1 MSPTSASN
9 VRLNYKKAAEDL
21 RDNPG
26 QWKAYESSGNC
37 VMLAGP
43 GSGKTKTLTI
53 KMARMLAEDVRS
65 PSGIACITYSTECA
79 RELQRRL
86 AHLGIEEGP
95 NVFIGTVHSFCLKNV
110 ILPFGQ
116 LSDLELPADF
126 AVASVGD
133 QDLIFSEAVKHVVGN
148 ENPSRLRTGFDRYR
162 RTYLDHDAKPFAET
176 DPQTAALIIEYEK
189 RLIAATLVDFD
200 GMVLWGLQLL
210 ERHEW
215 VRKAI
220 RARFPILVVDEYQD
234 LGLPLHRIVL
244 SLCEKVGVRLLA
256 VGDPDQSIYGFTGAM
271 PELLESLAD
280 AGWVEPVRLKFNYR
294 CGRQIVAASL
304 TTLGEDRGYESKA
317 SQGGTIDFYE
327 CPNGIEEQATLICQ
341 QVIPSALERF
351 KGLTLGKTAVLYAD
365 RNDGEVIARAA
376 EDTGFKF
383 VRIDSGAAYR
393 RTPLTRWLEDCAAWC
408 AGGWRQQNPRLS
420 ALVKA
425 WLGFN
430 RTARGTEQRTNAR
443 RLLVEFLFSH
453 RDSKLTLATWLSQI
467 YAVCLASALKSEP
480 TLRDEHEA
488 FKQLVEAAGEKG
500 RLANFDIA
508 TFSGQSGSPEHLN
521 LITLHSAKGLEFDIV
536 IMMGMDQG
544 KVPTWSAR
552 SPDAI
557 REARRLFYVGLTRA
571 KHEVHMTYSGF
582 TLDKYG
588 RRHENGPSE
597 FLLELKKKLTESDA
611 AESVPF
617 QE

>member
-1 MSPTSASN
+1 MLLTSATEI
-9 VRLNYKKAAEDL
+9 RLSYKKAAEDL
-21 RDNPG
+21 RENPG
-26 QWKAYESSGNC
+26 QWKAYESRGNC

-43 GSGKTKTLTI
+43 GSGKTKTLTV
-53 KMARMLAEDVRS
+53 KMARMLAEDVRP

-86 AHLGIEEGP
+86 GQLGIEEGP

-110 ILPFGQ
+110 ILPFGK
-116 LSDLELPADF
+116 LSDLGLPPDF

-133 QDLIFSEAVKHVVGN
+133 QERIFSEAVKVVVGD

-162 RTYLDHDAKPFAET
+162 RTYLDRNAEEFT
-176 DPQTAALIIEYEK
+176 ETESQTAALIVEYEK
-189 RLIAATLVDFD
+189 QIIAAKLVDFD

-215 VRKAI
+215 VRKALS
-220 RARFPILVVDEYQD
+220 ARFPILVVDEYQD

-244 SLCEKVGVRLLA
+244 SLCEKAGVRLLA
-256 VGDPDQSIYGFTGAM
+256 VGDQDQSIYGFTGAM
-271 PELLESLAD
+271 PELLENLAG
-280 AGWVEPVRLKFNYR
+280 AAWVEPVRLKFNYR

-304 TTLGEDRGYESKA
+304 TTLGEDRGYESKV
-317 SQGGTIDFYE
+317 SQGGTIDFYQ
-327 CPNGIEEQATLICQ
+327 CPNGIEEQASYICQ
-341 QVIPSALERF
+341 QIIPSALNRIQ
-351 KGLTLGKTAVLYAD
+351 GLTLGRIAVLYAD
-365 RNDGEVIARAA
+365 RNDGEVISRAA
-376 EDTGFKF
+376 EDAGFKF
-383 VRIDSGAAYR
+383 VRVDSGAAYR

-408 AGGWRQQNPRLS
+408 AGGWRQRNPRLS
-420 ALVKA
+420 TLVRT

-430 RTARGTEQRTNAR
+430 RTARGTEQRANAR
-443 RLLVEFLFSH
+443 KLLVEFLFSH
-453 RDSKLTLATWLSQI
+453 RDAAMPLATWLSQI
-467 YAVCLASALKSEP
+467 YAHCLAPALKSEP

-500 RLANFDIA
+500 RLAKFDLA
-508 TFSGQSGSPEHLN
+508 TFSGQGGSPEHLN
-521 LITLHSAKGLEFDIV
+521 LITLHSAKGLEFDV
-536 IMMGMDQG
+536 VVMMGMDQG
-544 KVPTWSAR
+544 KVPSWSAR

-582 TLDKYG
+582 TVDKYQ
-588 RRHENGPSE
+588 RQHHNGPSE
-597 FLLELKKKLTESDA
+597 FLLELQKKLTESGD

-617 QE
+617 

>member
-1 MSPTSASN
+1 MSPTTASDI
-9 VRLNYKKAAEDL
+9 RLNYKKAAEEL
-21 RDNPG
+21 RENPG
-26 QWKAYESSGNC
+26 QWKAYESRGNC

-53 KMARMLAEDVRS
+53 KMARMLAEDVRP

-86 AHLGIEEGP
+86 ARLGIEEGA
-95 NVFIGTVHSFCLKNV
+95 NVFIGTVHAFCLKNV
-110 ILPFGQ
+110 ILPFGK
-116 LSDLELPADF
+116 LSDLGLATDF

-133 QDLIFSEAVKHVVGN
+133 QERVFSEMVKGIVGDQ
-148 ENPSRLRTGFDRYR
+148 NPSWLRTGFDRYR
-162 RTYLDHDAKPFAET
+162 RTYLDRDARPFTES
-176 DPQTAALIIEYEK
+176 DPQTAALILAYEK
-189 RLIAATLVDFD
+189 RLIASKLVDFD

-215 VRKAI
+215 IRKAL

-244 SLCEKVGVRLLA
+244 SLCEKAGVRLLA
-256 VGDPDQSIYGFTGAM
+256 VGDQDQSIYGFTGAM
-271 PELLESLAD
+271 PELLENLAK
-280 AGWVEPVRLKFNYR
+280 AGWVEAIRLKFNYR

-327 CPNGIEEQATLICQ
+327 CPNGIEEQAALICEQ
-341 QVIPSALERF
+341 IIPSTLKRLQ
-351 KGLTLGKTAVLYAD
+351 GLNLGKIAVLYAD
-365 RNDGEVIARAA
+365 RNDGEVISHAA
-376 EDTGFKF
+376 DDAGFKF

-408 AGGWRQQNPRLS
+408 AGGWQTRNPRLS
-420 ALVKA
+420 TLVRT

-430 RTARGTEQRTNAR
+430 RSARGAEHRASAR

-453 RDSKLTLATWLSQI
+453 RDPQLSLATWLSQI
-467 YAVCLASALKSEP
+467 FSHCLASPLKSEP
-480 TLRDEHEA
+480 TLRDENEA

-500 RLANFDIA
+500 RLAKFDLA
-508 TFSGQSGSPEHLN
+508 TFSGQSGSPDHLN
-521 LITLHSAKGLEFDIV
+521 LITLHSAKGLEFDV
-536 IMMGMDQG
+536 VVMMGMDQG
-544 KVPTWSAR
+544 KVPSWSAQ
-552 SPDAI
+552 SLDAI

-582 TLDKYG
+582 TVNRHG
-588 RRHENGPSE
+588 RRFDRGPSE
-597 FLLELKKKLTESDA
+597 FLLELKEKLAESDS

-617 QE
+617 

>member
-1 MSPTSASN
+1 MSPTSAN
-9 VRLNYKKAAEDL
+9 DVRLNYKTAAEDL
-21 RDNPG
+21 RVNPG
-26 QWKAYESSGNC
+26 QWKAYESRGNC
-37 VMLAGP
+37 VILAGP
-43 GSGKTKTLTI
+43 GSGKTKTLTV

-86 AHLGIEEGP
+86 AHLAIEEGP

-110 ILPFGQ
+110 ILPFGK
-116 LSDLELPADF
+116 LSDLGLPTDF

-133 QDLIFSEAVKHVVGN
+133 QERIFSEAVKMVVGD
-148 ENPSRLRTGFDRYR
+148 ENPSRLRTRFDRYR
-162 RTYLDHDAKPFAET
+162 RTYLDRSAQEFT
-176 DPQTAALIIEYEK
+176 DTDSQTAALILEYEK
-189 RLIAATLVDFD
+189 RVIAAKLVDFD

-215 VRKAI
+215 VQKAL

-244 SLCEKVGVRLLA
+244 SLCEKAGVRLLA
-256 VGDPDQSIYGFTGAM
+256 VGDQDQSIYGFTGAM
-271 PELLESLAD
+271 PELLENLAE
-280 AGWVEPVRLKFNYR
+280 AEWVESVRLKFNYR

-327 CPNGIEEQATLICQ
+327 CSNGIEEQAALICQ
-341 QVIPSALERF
+341 QIIPSALKRF
-351 KGLTLGKTAVLYAD
+351 KGLTPGKIAVLYAD
-365 RNDGEVIARAA
+365 RNDGEIIARAS
-376 EDTGFKF
+376 DDDGFKF

-408 AGGWRQQNPRLS
+408 AGGWRQRSPRLS
-420 ALVKA
+420 SLVKT

-430 RTARGTEQRTNAR
+430 RTTRGTEQRAKAR
-443 RLLVEFLFSH
+443 KSLIEFLFSH
-453 RDSKLTLATWLSQI
+453 RDAKLPLATWLSQV
-467 YAVCLASALKSEP
+467 YALCLAPALKSEP
-480 TLRDEHEA
+480 ILRDEHEA

-500 RLANFDIA
+500 RVGKFDIA
-508 TFSGQSGSPEHLN
+508 AFSGQSGSPEHLN
-521 LITLHSAKGLEFDIV
+521 LITLHSAKGLEFEV
-536 IMMGMDQG
+536 VVMMGMDQG
-544 KVPTWSAR
+544 KVPSWSAR
-552 SPDAI
+552 SPETI

-582 TLDKYG
+582 TVDRYG

-597 FLLELKKKLTESDA
+597 FLLELQKKLSESGD

-617 QE
+617 